1 MKNNKGIYKMKKHLI
16 YGAIIASLTSNAS
29 AITLKAEV
37 SPGYDSNPYKL
48 SDSLDNGEAW
58 FVDTNVFIKQKLAG
72 LTLSGSLKNR
82 AHEGSFNNADVFTG
96 RLKALYKKTYAI
108 SDKKVVS
115 RLGIQTGFKDKTY
128 VSRSTGDTGTFS
140 GQKIED
146 RYDYDYWRLLGSSSI
161 QLSDQVRTALAL
173 TYNNKSYDDQNITGI
188 STLDYEQANLV
199 NTWTF
204 KHNSDG
210 RFKLDLGIGERDYDN
225 RRQKSKAGALVAGSD
240 LKYFY
245 HNVEL
250 SHRYKITQDLR
261 TNVGIEYEERTDNG
275 SGYYDTDKIKYSAD
289 VFYTVDKGFK
299 LYAKSS
305 YEDYEYD
312 SLTTTDE
319 NDEDLPGKQGYTVK
333 LGVEKDL
340 SELTDMPVLG
350 FAGIRFDNFDSNDPV
365 YEYDRYQAFMGIKV
379 NFEK

>member
-1 MKNNKGIYKMKKHLI
+1 MKKHLI

-48 SDSLDNGEAW
+48 SDNLDNGEAW
-58 FVDTNVFIKQKLAG
+58 FVDTNVFANQEFGKFK
-72 LTLSGSLKNR
+72 LSGALKNR
-82 AHEGSFNNADVFTG
+82 AHESSFNDADVLTG
-96 RLKALYKKTYAI
+96 TLKGRYKNKYTVMG
-108 SDKKVVS
+108 KKFRSSAAVE
-115 RLGIQTGFKDKTY
+115 TGFKDKTY
-128 VSRSTGDTGTFS
+128 VSRSTGAIGTFS

-146 RYDYDYWRLLGSSSI
+146 RYDYDYWKLLASSSI

-173 TYNNKSYDDQNITGI
+173 TYNNKSYDEQNIAGI

-204 KHNSDG
+204 KHNNDG

-225 RRQKSKAGALVAGSD
+225 KRQKSKAGASVAGSD

-245 HNVEL
+245 HSVEL

-261 TNVGIEYEERTDNG
+261 TSVGIKYEERTDNG

-289 VFYTVDKGFK
+289 VFYTVDDGLKVFV
-299 LYAKSS
+299 KSS

-312 SLTTTDE
+312 NLSTTDE

-333 LGVEKDL
+333 LGLEKDL

-379 NFEK
+379 SFEK